1 MTNYVKNVTDVTAT
15 PNDYNARKRVMK
27 ILEMSYLDHLYSIK
41 KSVTTDVLP
50 VIFSCFSPLFLY
62 TFIGFIHLV

>member
-1 MTNYVKNVTDVTAT
+1 MTNNVKKVTDVTAT
-15 PNDYNARKRVMK
+15 PNDYNVRKRVIK

-50 VIFSCFSPLFLY
+50 VIFSCFSLPFLS